1 MAGKQKCTEEI
12 LASWDM
18 NNAKEPENLQIS
30 STILWLWVN
39 HDGPITDRSTQ
50 LVKLAVKCFSS
61 LGLKY

>member
-1 MAGKQKCTEEI
+1 MCKFPESSCDHESIMAGKQKCTEEI

-39 HDGPITDRSTQ
+39 HDGPITDRFTQ
-50 LVKLAVKCFSS
+50 
-61 LGLKY
+61 